1 MTKLVR
7 KVRRMDEFQIDEV
20 SSVDIPAQIPAQAL
34 ILKAAGD
41 AELRKRVR
49 LTSVEDGHQH
59 LIDMS
64 GDHGST
70 SNDMA
75 TGDEFSHSHPWVR
88 NDDNSITVGLSD
100 GHTHTVI
107 MKMATDEDLAAMPGN
122 SLKPA
127 ISGGGPNG
135 EIPMAKTDEEIAA
148 AEAKAVIEKRIADAE
163 ARAEKAEQLASMT
176 DVQKAHYGT
185 LSPEAQ
191 AEFLGAAPDV
201 RQASVTKAQGE
212 DPVVYTTLAGEE
224 IRKSAGT
231 LLLNLAKR
239 ADQSEQ
245 DLAVEKAA
253 RERETFAKR
262 AKDELNNLPGEESAQ
277 VALLKAV
284 AGIADA
290 GDRKAVGEILAAA
303 NSGVSKAFETAGS
316 IAGGDSDVAAG
327 AEAKLEKMAQ
337 THFEASGEGGS
348 FQKSYKSVLQTP
360 AGREL
365 YMQSKRS

>member
-1 MTKLVR
+1 MTKLR
-7 KVRRMDEFQIDEV
+7 KVRRMDEFEIDEV
-20 SSVDIPAQIPAQAL
+20 SSVDIPAQTPAQAL

-41 AELRKRVR
+41 PELRKRVR

-75 TGDEFSHSHPWVR
+75 AGAEFSHSHPWVR

-107 MKMATDEDLAAMPGN
+107 MKMATDEDLAALSGN

-127 ISGGGPNG
+127 VSGGGPNG
-135 EIPMAKTDEEIAA
+135 ETPMTKTAEEIAA
-148 AEAKAVIEKRIADAE
+148 EAQAVEKRVKDAEDRAVRAEA
-163 ARAEKAEQLASMT
+163 LASMT

-191 AEFLGAAPDV
+191 AEYLGASPDK
-201 RQASVTKAQGE
+201 RQSAVEKAAGD

-224 IRKSAGT
+224 IRKSAGS
-231 LLLNLAKR
+231 LLRNLAKR
-239 ADQSEQ
+239 ADESEK

-253 RERETFAKR
+253 RERDTFAKR
-262 AKDELNNLPGEESAQ
+262 AKEELSNLPGEESAQ

-284 AGIADA
+284 AGIPDEA
-290 GDRKAVGEILAAA
+290 DRKAVGEILVAA
-303 NSGVSKAFETAGS
+303 NTGVSKAFETAGTVD
-316 IAGGDSDVAAG
+316 GGSGDASG
-327 AEAKLEKMAQ
+327 AEAKLDKMAQ
-337 THFEASGEGGS
+337 THFEANGGS
-348 FQKSYKSVLQTP
+348 FQKSYKAVLGTP
-360 AGREL
+360 EGREL
-365 YMQSKRS
+365 FKQTR